1 MGGDT
6 MGKNRDLAQ
15 VLSLVIIGMF
25 IPFFG
30 SIALSYGLDDI
41 MKIGYTFGY
50 FLVFFGIELGIVF
63 MYFAISGRIANRQMK
78 KFKK

>member
-1 MGGDT
+1 
-6 MGKNRDLAQ
+6 MGKNRDLVQ

-41 MKIGYTFGY
+41 TRIAYTFGY
-50 FLVFFGIELGIVF
+50 FLVFFGLELGIVF
-63 MYFAISGRIANRQMK
+63 LYFTISGKIAKKQMK

>member
-1 MGGDT
+1 

-30 SIALSYGLDDI
+30 SIALSYGLDDMI
-41 MKIGYTFGY
+41 KIAYTFGY
-50 FLVFFGIELGIVF
+50 FLVFFGLELAIVF
-63 MYFAISGRIANRQMK
+63 LYFTISGRIAKKQMK